1 MALPNVTKLP
11 ALFLTIPTTS
21 MSVEWSV
28 SALKR
33 VNTYPM
39 QEAGTEETP

>member
-1 MALPNVTKLP
+1 MALQKLVKLP
-11 ALFLTIPTTS
+11 ALFLTIPATS

-39 QEAGTEETP
+39 QQAGTEETP

>member
-1 MALPNVTKLP
+1 MALPKFTKLL

-28 SALKR
+28 SVLKR

-39 QEAGTEETP
+39 QQAGTEETP